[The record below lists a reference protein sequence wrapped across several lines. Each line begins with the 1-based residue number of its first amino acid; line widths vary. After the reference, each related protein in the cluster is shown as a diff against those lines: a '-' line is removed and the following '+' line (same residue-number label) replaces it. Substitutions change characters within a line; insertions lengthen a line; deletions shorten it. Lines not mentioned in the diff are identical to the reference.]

1 MALLWRIEKELH
13 IRLSLHTNYNLFW
26 EYDMELG
33 MIEKY

>member
-1 MALLWRIEKELH
+1 MELLWRIEKELH
-13 IRLSLHTNYNLFW
+13 ITLSLHTNYNLFG